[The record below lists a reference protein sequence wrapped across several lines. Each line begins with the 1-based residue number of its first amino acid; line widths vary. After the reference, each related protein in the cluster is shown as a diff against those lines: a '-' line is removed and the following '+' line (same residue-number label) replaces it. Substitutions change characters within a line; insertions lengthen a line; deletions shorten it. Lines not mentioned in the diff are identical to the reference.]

1 MNLEQFRK
9 LDKSARY
16 QKIIDTAVEL
26 FRKKGYRTASLD
38 DLANE
43 LGITKAA
50 LYHYVESKEELL
62 SVIFTQALQVIFE
75 GTQQIAALDL
85 PPDKKLRQIILNH
98 ITNIIIKNQSLV
110 YVFFAE
116 ENQLPTKIS
125 RMVRK
130 KKREYDEILL
140 GIIQEG
146 ITAGVFEKVD
156 PNLQVYIIVGMC
168 NWIYLWYKPG
178 IPYSPEDIANQY
190 IRILERGFL
199 SDKGKS
205 VKFREHRRDSD
216 QKEMDKGGTGFVIER
231 IKDLTREMAELI
243 DELEKVKSIEE

>member
-1 MNLEQFRK
+1 MSVSFRK
-9 LDKSARY
+9 LDKSIRY
-16 QKIIDTAVEL
+16 QRIIDTAVNL
-26 FRKKGYRTASLD
+26 FRKKGYRTTSLD
-38 DLANE
+38 DVSNE

-85 PPDKKLRQIILNH
+85 PPEKKLRQLIHNH
-98 ITNIIIKNQSLV
+98 ITNIIIKNQSLL

-116 ENQLPTKIS
+116 ENQLPEKFS

-140 GIIQEG
+140 SVIGEG
-146 ITAGVFEKVD
+146 IAAGVFEKVD
-156 PNLQVYIIVGMC
+156 PNLLVYTIVGMC

-178 IPYSPEDIANQY
+178 IPYGPDDIANQY

-199 SDKGKS
+199 CDKGKS
-205 VKFREHRRDSD
+205 VKAREDRGDPD
-216 QKEMDKGGTGFVIER
+216 LEAMDKGSTGFVIQR
-231 IKDLTREMAELI
+231 IKDLSQEMTELI
-243 DELEKVKSIEE
+243 DELEKVNSIED

>member
-1 MNLEQFRK
+1 MAKSFRK
-9 LDKSARY
+9 LDKSVKY
-16 QKIIDTAVEL
+16 QKVIDTATEL
-26 FRKKGYRTASLD
+26 FREKGYRTTSLD
-38 DLANE
+38 DVAHE

-50 LYHYVESKEELL
+50 LYHYVKSKEDLL

-75 GTQQIAALDL
+75 SAQRIAALDL
-85 PPDKKLRQIILNH
+85 PPDKKLRQIIFNH

-116 ENQLPTKIS
+116 ENQLPPKFS

-140 GIIQEG
+140 DIVEEG
-146 ITAGVFEKVD
+146 IAAGVFEKVD
-156 PNLQVYIIVGMC
+156 PTLLVYAIVGMC
-168 NWIYLWYKPG
+168 CWIYLWYKPG

-199 SDKGKS
+199 CDKGKS
-205 VKFREHRRDSD
+205 VKTRMEKRKSD
-216 QKEMDKGGTGFVIER
+216 QKDVDRGGTGFVIER
-231 IKDLTREMAELI
+231 IKDLSQEMTELI
-243 DELEKVKSIEE
+243 DELEKVNSIED